1 MKAPKIE
8 KEQLYTCLMSF
19 ATGDEIVKR
28 GAKLRGDN
36 PLVGRYPFWWV
47 PVDSSDEEVHAAMV
61 AADAA
66 GVGIR

>member
-1 MKAPKIE
+1 MSKPKIE
-8 KEQLYTCLMSF
+8 KEQLYIALMSF
-19 ATGDEIVKR
+19 ATGNDIVKR

-36 PLVGRYPFWWV
+36 PLVRLQPFWWV

-61 AADAA
+61 AADDA